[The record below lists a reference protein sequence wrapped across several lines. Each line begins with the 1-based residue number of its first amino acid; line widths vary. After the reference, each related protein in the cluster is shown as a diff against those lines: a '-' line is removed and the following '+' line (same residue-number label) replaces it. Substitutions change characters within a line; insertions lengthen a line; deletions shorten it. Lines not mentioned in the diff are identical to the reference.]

1 MKTKGGYLVFLCV
14 FFCSI
19 AHGQFEPLRKE
30 ILATDSF
37 NRAYPRE
44 KIFLHLDRPYYNL
57 KDTIWI
63 KGYILSAA
71 DLTAMDSSQLVY
83 IDILDNA
90 GQVIKRSSTYS
101 SAGIFFAN
109 LRLPETDFRQ
119 GVYWLRTHTQFMRNY
134 GDSTFPLTRFA
145 IIGSGNPDW
154 EIALSRAGV
163 ADGKFFL
170 QASLLPATGQT
181 FNREEVSLVL
191 KAKNKTLLRQKVTTG
206 VDGLMMVQESL
217 SDIGN
222 AQELQLQLSVGR
234 DFSMQV
240 PVYVQE
246 KLQLDLQF
254 LPEGGSL
261 LAGQRQRLGFK
272 ALNPAGRGVDV
283 KGHIENTQGGIVA
296 QFASVHKGMGVT
308 WLRPEAGE
316 RYTAVLDD
324 GQRFALPAAQQS
336 GTRLRVDNDPVSDSV
351 IVWVDASADWQNKP
365 FFFRASSHGISCAM
379 GVVRIKSQPYR
390 VAIAKT
396 AFPSGIS
403 RFVLYDEKGTPVNER
418 AALIWHRDT
427 LQIELTTDK
436 PAYGNRDS
444 VSVTIQV
451 RDAAGLP
458 VVGSFSLAVIDTGRV
473 SPAPYADNIISHM
486 VLSSDLKGAIE
497 DPAYYF
503 DNPLPEAVEALMLTQ
518 GWVQYTRV
526 FTKPA
531 YPYEKQF
538 MVTGKVTNLLNKP
551 VKGSELTLLGKDGR
565 FGSFISQTKTD
576 EKGRFTFNDFPLF
589 MTDTVGML
597 IKASNKKGKQFGIG
611 IELDTPRQ
619 PGTPVSPMPAFARQD
634 IAYDTAVF
642 VQLQQKANLYRGLR
656 RERGYLPEVIVKS
669 RLRVKGSK
677 NLNEDRE
684 ADQTITE
691 SMLEK
696 DAKEELLYILNRDV
710 KGFYKGTFPKSNIQ
724 TYKVNGDFAIFVID
738 GFNIN
743 RNYEPTSSSPTAF
756 VEYLNDYLRYIRVE
770 EVVGIEVMSSPGN
783 TFAYEAEFNLRPEG
797 GYRYAFIEIT
807 TRSGNGAFYKS
818 LPGTYLYKPTAPSAG
833 KQFYSPRYTSSQI
846 DPTIFDYRSTLFW
859 KPDIVTNEQGKAQLS
874 FYTSDSRSGYLMI
887 IQGTDMNGGVGVR
900 RQVLRR

>member
-1 MKTKGGYLVFLCV
+1 MKVKGWYLVFLSI

-19 AHGQFEPLRKE
+19 AHGQFEPLRRE

-63 KGYILSAA
+63 KGYILSAM
-71 DLTAMDSSQLVY
+71 DLAAMDSSQLVY
-83 IDILDNA
+83 IDMLDNS

-154 EIALSRAGV
+154 EISLSRAGV
-163 ADGKFFL
+163 AEGKFFL
-170 QASLLPATGQT
+170 QANLLPATGQT

-206 VDGLMMVQESL
+206 VDGLLIVQEPVSE
-217 SDIGN
+217 IGN
-222 AQELQLQLSVGR
+222 TQELQLQLSVGR

-246 KLQLDLQF
+246 KMQLDLQF
-254 LPEGGSL
+254 LPEGGNL

-272 ALNPAGRGVDV
+272 ALNSTGRGVDV
-283 KGHIENTQGGIVA
+283 KGHIENAQGSIIT
-296 QFASVHKGMGVT
+296 QFASVHKGMGLV

-324 GQRFALPAAQQS
+324 GQRFVLPQVQQS
-336 GTRLRVDNDPVSDSV
+336 GTRLQVDNDPASDSV
-351 IVWVDASADWQNKP
+351 VVWVDASADMQNKS

-379 GVVRIKSQPYR
+379 GVVRIRSQPYR
-390 VAIAKT
+390 VAIAKK

-403 RFVLYDEKGTPVNER
+403 RFTLFDEKGLPVNER
-418 AALIWHRDT
+418 TALIWHKDT

-444 VSVTIQV
+444 VSVTVQV
-451 RDAAGLP
+451 RDAEGQP

-473 SPAPYADNIISHM
+473 SPALHADNIISYLL
-486 VLSSDLKGAIE
+486 LSSDLKGAIE

-503 DNPLPEAVEALMLTQ
+503 DDPLPEAVDALMLTQ
-518 GWVQYTRV
+518 GWVQYNRA
-526 FTKPA
+526 FAKPTYA
-531 YPYEKQF
+531 YEKQF
-538 MVTGKVTNLLNKP
+538 MVTGRVTNLLNKP

-565 FGSFISQTKTD
+565 FGSFISQGRTD

-589 MTDTVGML
+589 VTDTVGML

-611 IELDTPRQ
+611 IELDMPRQ
-619 PGTPVSPMPAFARQD
+619 PGAPASPMPAFARQD
-634 IAYDTAVF
+634 IAYDTAVAL
-642 VQLQQKANLYRGLR
+642 QLQQKTNLYRGLR

-669 RLRVKGSK
+669 RLRIKGSK

-691 SMLEK
+691 AMLEK

-710 KGFYKGTFPKSNIQ
+710 KGFNRSTFPKSNIQ
-724 TYKVNGDFAIFVID
+724 TYKVNGDFAVFVID

-743 RNYEPTSSSPTAF
+743 RNYEPTSPSPTAF
-756 VEYLNDYLRYIRVE
+756 VDYLNDYLKYIRVE
-770 EVVGIEVMSSPGN
+770 EVVGIEVLTSPGN
-783 TFAYEAEFNLRPEG
+783 TFAYENEFNLRPEG

-818 LPGTYLYKPTAPSAG
+818 LPGTYLYKPTAPSVG
-833 KQFYSPRYTSSQI
+833 KMFYSPRYTSNEM
-846 DPTIFDYRSTLFW
+846 DPTILDYRSTLFW
-859 KPDIVTNEQGKAQLS
+859 KPDIITNEQGRAQLS
-874 FYTSDSRSGYLMI
+874 FYTSDSKTGYLMI
-887 IQGTDMNGGVGVR
+887 IQGTDMSGGVGVK
-900 RQVLRR
+900 RQVLRK

>member
-1 MKTKGGYLVFLCV
+1 MKTKGRHLVFLSIL
-14 FFCSI
+14 FCSI
-19 AHGQFEPLRKE
+19 AHGQYESLRSE

-63 KGYILSAA
+63 KGYILSAT

-83 IDILDNA
+83 IDILDND

-101 SAGIFFAN
+101 TAGIFFAN
-109 LRLPETDFRQ
+109 LRLPETDFKQ

-163 ADGKFFL
+163 AAGKFFL
-170 QASLLPATGQT
+170 QANLLSATGQT
-181 FNREEVSLVL
+181 FSREEVSLVL
-191 KAKNKTLLRQKVTTG
+191 KAKNKTLLRQKITTG
-206 VDGLMMVQESL
+206 VDGLLTVQEL
-217 SDIGN
+217 LPEIGN
-222 AQELQLQLSVGR
+222 TRELQLQLSVGR

-246 KLQLDLQF
+246 KSQLDLQF

-272 ALNPAGRGVDV
+272 AINSVGRGVDV
-283 KGHIENTQGGIVA
+283 KGHIENTQGGVVA
-296 QFASVHKGMGVT
+296 QFTSVHKGMGLV
-308 WLRPEAGE
+308 WFRPEAGE

-324 GQRFALPAAQQS
+324 GQRFSLPVAQQS
-336 GTRLRVDNDPVSDSV
+336 GIRLQVDNDPVADSV

-365 FFFRASSHGISCAM
+365 FFFRASSDGISCAM
-379 GVVRIKSQPYR
+379 GVVRVKSQPYR

-403 RFVLYDEKGTPVNER
+403 RFTLYDEKGMPVNER
-418 AALIWHRDT
+418 AALIWHNDT

-436 PAYGNRDS
+436 PVYGNRDS

-451 RDAAGLP
+451 RNAEGQP

-473 SPAPYADNIISHM
+473 SPAPHADNIISYM
-486 VLSSDLKGAIE
+486 LLSSELKGAIE

-503 DNPLPEAVEALMLTQ
+503 DNPQPEAVEALMLTQ
-518 GWVQYTRV
+518 GWVQYPRA
-526 FTKPA
+526 FTKPV

-538 MVTGKVTNLLNKP
+538 MVRGRVTNLLNKP

-565 FGSFISQTKTD
+565 FGSFISQTSTD
-576 EKGRFTFNDFPLF
+576 EKGRFIFNDFPLF
-589 MTDTVGML
+589 ITDTVGML
-597 IKASNKKGKQFGIG
+597 IKAANRKGKQFGIG
-611 IELDTPRQ
+611 IELDMPQ
-619 PGTPVSPMPAFARQD
+619 PPGASSSAMPAFSRMD
-634 IAYDTAVF
+634 IVYDTAIS
-642 VQLQQKANLYRGLR
+642 VQLQQKSNLYRGLR

-669 RLRVKGSK
+669 RLRIKGSK
-677 NLNEDRE
+677 SLNGDRE

-724 TYKVNGDFAIFVID
+724 TYKVKGDFAIFVID

-743 RNYEPTSSSPTAF
+743 RNYEPSSPSPTAF
-756 VEYLNDYLRYIRVE
+756 VDYLNGYLKYIRAE
-770 EVVGIEVMSSPGN
+770 DVVGIEVMISPGN
-783 TFAYEAEFNLRPEG
+783 TFAYENEFNLHPEG
-797 GYRYAFIEIT
+797 GYRYVFIEIT

-818 LPGTYLYKPTAPSAG
+818 LPGTYLYKPTAPTAG
-833 KQFYSPRYTSSQI
+833 KQFYSPRYTSSEA
-846 DPTIFDYRSTLFW
+846 DPTLLDYRSTLFW
-859 KPDIVTNEQGKAQLS
+859 KPDIVTNEQGQAQLS
-874 FYTSDSRSGYLMI
+874 FYTSDSKTGYLLI
-887 IQGTDMNGGVGVR
+887 IQGTDMIGGMGVKSR
-900 RQVLRR
+900 VLKK